1 MNLLQLEELDEVNFE
16 CDSDLGYKSRFSLV
30 AQSSSNV
37 DDRLLVLLKNKSYL
51 SLSLNQIIK
60 MAYCNALPTKKQQ
73 LSSPATFS
81 AYDLQDIHPHLA
93 VEVAMKTLFS
103 HLSSLK
109 CLHFAR
115 TGSHLEEG

>member
-37 DDRLLVLLKNKSYL
+37 DDRLLVLFKNKSYL

-60 MAYCNALPTKKQQ
+60 WPIVMRYQQ
-73 LSSPATFS
+73 
-81 AYDLQDIHPHLA
+81 
-93 VEVAMKTLFS
+93 KNNN
-103 HLSSLK
+103 
-109 CLHFAR
+109 
-115 TGSHLEEG
+115 